1 VKNDRRRKK
10 LAHFFAVI
18 YNVIVMVTFS
28 KKQSEVGDK
37 E

>member
-1 VKNDRRRKK
+1 MIADEKH
-10 LAHFFAVI
+10 LAHSLIVI
-18 YNVIVMVTFS
+18 YNVIVTVTFS